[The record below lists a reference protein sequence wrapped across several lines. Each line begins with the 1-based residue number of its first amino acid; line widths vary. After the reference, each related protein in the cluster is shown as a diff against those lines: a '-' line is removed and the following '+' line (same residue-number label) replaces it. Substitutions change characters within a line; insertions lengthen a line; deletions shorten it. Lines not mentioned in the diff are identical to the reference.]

1 MSAAAD
7 EPFPGASEFAVIAR
21 GHKFEDFTVGR
32 TFVHHWGRTI
42 TEGDVVT
49 FASATC
55 HWLPL
60 HLNREHARSMGHPDL
75 VVPALLA
82 LSVVVGMSVEDLSEA
97 GGPFLGLDSCAI
109 ERPIHVGDTLTAQ
122 SVVTS
127 ARLSKTFAGFGIVTW
142 RTTASNQHGEVALS
156 FERTNLVAT
165 RSTDLES
172 TARAER

>member
-1 MSAAAD
+1 MSEVVE
-7 EPFPGASEFAVIAR
+7 EPFPGASTFPVIAH
-21 GHKFEDFTVGR
+21 GHKFEDFTIGR

-55 HWLPL
+55 HWLPA
-60 HLNREHARSMGHPDL
+60 HLNREHARSTGHPDL

-82 LSVVVGMSVEDLSEA
+82 LGIVVGMSVEDLSEA
-97 GGPFLGLDSCAI
+97 GGPFLGLDSCEM

-127 ARLSKTFAGFGIVTW
+127 ARTSKTFVGFGIVTW
-142 RTTASNQHGEVALS
+142 RTTARNQHGEIALS
-156 FERTNLVAT
+156 FVRTNLVAT